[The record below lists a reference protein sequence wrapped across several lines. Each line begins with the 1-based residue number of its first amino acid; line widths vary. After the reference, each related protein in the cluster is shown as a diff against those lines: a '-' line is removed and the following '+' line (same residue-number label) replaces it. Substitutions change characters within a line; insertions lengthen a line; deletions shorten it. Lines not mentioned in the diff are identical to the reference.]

1 MNFLILII
9 CRKAYKIFAVK
20 SNMYQDLKNA
30 QHFLRSKSLYLE
42 IMRSRNWKFN
52 EGGSRWRQADG
63 SQSCKSCNCLLA
75 PVSVVTGICVCIC
88 VKNKYEHKKTRWD
101 GRQCCFGDWWTFGS
115 SLNMISTFLG
125 LTFIQISHF
134 SQQLMLRK
142 LATFVGALKLHFCQ
156 LQSLQSPSQPTF
168 KKGPNMPN

>member
-1 MNFLILII
+1 MVPLLQQRLRAMLLPLQSRQNGPPSFQGHSVLKHKMTKTTQQCWFKTKQLHSKDELFDTYHL
-9 CRKAYKIFAVK
+9 RRAYKIFAVK

-30 QHFLRSKSLYLE
+30 KHFLRSKSWDLD

-88 VKNKYEHKKTRWD
+88 VKSKYKYKKTR
-101 GRQCCFGDWWTFGS
+101 
-115 SLNMISTFLG
+115 
-125 LTFIQISHF
+125 
-134 SQQLMLRK
+134 
-142 LATFVGALKLHFCQ
+142 
-156 LQSLQSPSQPTF
+156 
-168 KKGPNMPN
+168 